1 MAADFLP
8 AAGVSYKRQHQY
20 TSPHR
25 RIPRP
30 EHACGALFIV
40 VAANVRRKL
49 SPSGRGCI
57 INLHRIVLRI
67 DISVAATLTSI
78 SLIRYHRRHGLS
90 SSSIRHRQWPQHRCA
105 SSQSPSSS
113 SSSPATILFPA
124 PPRFAISLQASVPTT
139 CHNVSTMQCRTRSGQ
154 ES

>member
-1 MAADFLP
+1 MAADLLP

-25 RIPRP
+25 RIPRR
-30 EHACGALFIV
+30 EHACSALYIV

-49 SPSGRGCI
+49 NPSGRGCI

-67 DISVAATLTSI
+67 DISLAAKLTTI
-78 SLIRYHRRHGLS
+78 SLIHYHRRHGLS

-113 SSSPATILFPA
+113 SSYPAAILFPA
-124 PPRFAISLQASVPTT
+124 PPRLAISLQASLPTI
-139 CHNVSTMQCRTRSGQ
+139 CQQSIGICPFRLSHNNA
-154 ES
+154 